1 MDINTAIVSIQQFNR
16 IKGEFVAQG
25 TTLTEWCK
33 KNSVST
39 QNVRSALLGSWNGP
53 KALDLRLRIISASGM
68 TLEELKA
75 FRGPTNAINQKD
87 LSEIGEENGEA

>member
-1 MDINTAIVSIQQFNR
+1 VDINTAIVSIQQFNR

-75 FRGPTNAINQKD
+75 LKGPANDINQEN
-87 LSEIGEENGEA
+87 LTATTPEIGE